1 MNKPEPV
8 QIAITTKTVT
18 HTVVAGK
25 WIFVTSETHVPSG
38 KPAPKGHTN
47 G

>member
-18 HTVVAGK
+18 HTVVSGK
-25 WIFVTSETHVPSG
+25 WIFVTSETVPSG
-38 KPAPKGHTN
+38 KPAPKGTPN
-47 G
+47 D